1 MDAAEYKLMLWDG
14 ESKGTLTGLIK
25 MVRQDKPVVVYL
37 APKKT
42 FRNLRSADDVF
53 ELSDTCNRTSVQRLQ
68 RELGI
73 ERVLHRPIS

>member
-1 MDAAEYKLMLWDG
+1 M
-14 ESKGTLTGLIK
+14 I
-25 MVRQDKPVVVYL
+25 RQNKPVVVYL

-53 ELSDTCNRTSVQRLQ
+53 QLLGTCDRASVQRLE

-73 ERVLHRPIS
+73 DQRSHSLPSF

>member
-1 MDAAEYKLMLWDG
+1 
-14 ESKGTLTGLIK
+14 
-25 MVRQDKPVVVYL
+25 MVRQDQPVVVYL

-53 ELSDTCNRTSVQRLQ
+53 ELLGKCDRASVHRLE

-73 ERVLHRPIS
+73 ERVLHRALS